1 MDDKQIPQIP
11 QVHLGCISEFTDGK
25 TYLVSIQ
32 LRNGFQQTVSVKSVS
47 LVSRIIEANP
57 GASII
62 VTEVVN
68 YK

>member
-11 QVHLGCISEFTDGK
+11 QVHLGCISEFVDGK